1 MKTKYNGKNIE
12 YIVCECATIWMGYK
26 IECSDRFIIKSM
38 NGVPNKQYTGSDSEN
53 YIDIEKKKDGFIYIE
68 NFCKGVEFIDKY
80 ATPTVRQKCFDELIK
95 LDCQCKELDNLKR
108 KKYISF
114 FCTVGEWNDS
124 DSNSELCDKD
134 FEKYLFN
141 CSRYYEINID

>member
-12 YIVCECATIWMGYK
+12 YIVCECITVYGPFHIRG
-26 IECSDRFIIKSM
+26 DRFFITSM
-38 NGVPNKQYTGSDSEN
+38 NGVPNKQYTGWDSEN
-53 YIDIEKKKDGFIYIE
+53 YIDIEKKRDGFIYIE
-68 NFCKGVEFIDKY
+68 NFCKGIEFIDKY

-95 LDCQCKELDNLKR
+95 LDCQCKELDNLMR

-124 DSNSELCDKD
+124 DSELCDKD

-141 CSRYYEINID
+141 CSRFYEIPID

>member
-1 MKTKYNGKNIE
+1 MDKKYNGKNIE

-26 IECSDRFIIKSM
+26 IECGDRFIIKSM

-53 YIDIEKKKDGFIYIE
+53 YIYIDKKRDGFIYIE

-95 LDCQCKELDNLKR
+95 LDCQCKELDNIMR

-124 DSNSELCDKD
+124 NSESCDKD

-141 CSRYYEINID
+141 CSRFYEIPID

>member
-1 MKTKYNGKNIE
+1 MDKKYNGKNIE
-12 YIVCECATIWMGYK
+12 YIVCEWVTIWMGYK

-38 NGVPNKQYTGSDSEN
+38 NGVPNNQYTGSDSEN
-53 YIDIEKKKDGFIYIE
+53 YIYIDKKRDGFIYIE

-95 LDCQCKELDNLKR
+95 LDCQCKELDNIMR

-114 FCTVGEWNDS
+114 FCTVGEWNDN
-124 DSNSELCDKD
+124 DSESCDKD

-141 CSRYYEINID
+141 CSRFYEIPID

>member
-1 MKTKYNGKNIE
+1 MDKKYNGKNIG
-12 YIVCECATIWMGYK
+12 YYVCECTTVYGPFHIRG
-26 IECSDRFIIKSM
+26 DRFFITSM
-38 NGVPNKQYTGSDSEN
+38 NGVPNKQYTGWDSEN
-53 YIDIEKKKDGFIYIE
+53 YIDIEKKRDGFIYIE

-80 ATPTVRQKCFDELIK
+80 ATPTVRQKCFGELMK
-95 LDCQCKELDNLKR
+95 LDCQCKELDNIMR

-124 DSNSELCDKD
+124 NSDSESCDKD

>member
-1 MKTKYNGKNIE
+1 MKTEYNGKNIE
-12 YIVCECATIWMGYK
+12 YIVCECITVYGPFHFRG
-26 IECSDRFIIKSM
+26 DRFIIKSM
-38 NGVPNKQYTGSDSEN
+38 NGVPNKQYTGWDSEN
-53 YIDIEKKKDGFIYIE
+53 YIDIEKKRDGFIYIE

-80 ATPTVRQKCFDELIK
+80 ATPRVRQKCFDELIK
-95 LDCQCKELDNLKR
+95 LDCQCKELDNIMR

-124 DSNSELCDKD
+124 DSELCDKD

-141 CSRYYEINID
+141 CSRFYEVPIDNK

>member
-1 MKTKYNGKNIE
+1 MEKRYSGKNIV
-12 YIVCECATIWMGYK
+12 YYVCECATIWMGYK
-26 IECSDRFIIKSM
+26 IECGDRFIIKSM

-53 YIDIEKKKDGFIYIE
+53 YIYIEKKRDGFIYIE

-95 LDCQCKELDNLKR
+95 LDCQCKELDDISR

-124 DSNSELCDKD
+124 DSELCDKD
-134 FEKYLFN
+134 FEKYLLN

>member
-1 MKTKYNGKNIE
+1 MDKKYNGKNIE
-12 YIVCECATIWMGYK
+12 YIVCECITVYGPFHFRG
-26 IECSDRFIIKSM
+26 DRFFITSM
-38 NGVPNKQYTGSDSEN
+38 NGVPNKQYVGLDSEN
-53 YIDIEKKKDGFIYIE
+53 YIDIEKKRDGFIYIE

-95 LDCQCKELDNLKR
+95 LDCQCKELDNIMR

-124 DSNSELCDKD
+124 NSDSESCDKD